1 MATLEVTA
9 DSFKSAV
16 LDSELPV
23 LVDFWAEWCGPC
35 RMIAPILEEI
45 SDEYGDKITIAKLDV
60 DANPDIAMQYNITGI
75 PLMGL
80 FQGGEMVKQ
89 ILGARPKAAI
99 LEELAGII

>member
-9 DSFKSAV
+9 DSFKASV
-16 LDSELPV
+16 LDSDKPV

-35 RMIAPILEEI
+35 RMVAPILEEI

-80 FQGGEMVKQ
+80 FQGGQMVKQ

>member
-9 DSFKSAV
+9 DSFKAAV
-16 LDSELPV
+16 LDSAKPV

-89 ILGARPKAAI
+89 IMGARPKAAI

>member
-1 MATLEVTA
+1 MATLEVTT

>member
-9 DSFKSAV
+9 DSFKASV
-16 LDSELPV
+16 LDSQKPV

-35 RMIAPILEEI
+35 RMVAPILEEI

-60 DANPDIAMQYNITGI
+60 DANPDIAMHYNITGI

>member
-1 MATLEVTA
+1 MAALEVTT

>member
-9 DSFKSAV
+9 DSFKAAV
-16 LDSELPV
+16 LDSEKPV

>member
-9 DSFKSAV
+9 DSFKASV
-16 LDSELPV
+16 LDSEKPV

-35 RMIAPILEEI
+35 RMVAPILEEI

-80 FQGGEMVKQ
+80 FQGGQMVKQ

>member
-9 DSFKSAV
+9 DSFKAAV
-16 LDSELPV
+16 LDSEKPV

-80 FQGGEMVKQ
+80 FHGGEMVKQ